1 MANSEGVENP
11 SPAFWSGYSSG
22 IVPVQSGV
30 RFRTGVQGA
39 AEITASGTELAD
51 GCYGYS
57 ACCFHMKY
65 NQVFGI
71 GPLIG
76 NSRKTEDE
84 PEIFHT
90 ATQTQSRQ

>member
-1 MANSEGVENP
+1 MADSEGVENP
-11 SPAFWSGYSSG
+11 SPASWSGYGSG

-30 RFRTGVQGA
+30 RFRTGVPGA
-39 AEITASGTELAD
+39 AEIPASGTELAN

-57 ACCFHMKY
+57 ARCFHMKY
-65 NQVFGI
+65 NRGFGI
-71 GPLIG
+71 GPLIA